1 MRGYVEALE
10 AWESELPEGVEP
22 DYDQFYKIFRG
33 EQPLE
38 YLGEPRQIR
47 SQDMSPSK

>member
-10 AWESELPEGVEP
+10 AWEQELPQGVEP
-22 DYDQFYKIFRG
+22 DYDQFYKIFKG

-38 YLGEPRQIR
+38 SLGEPRQINLAR
-47 SQDMSPSK
+47 G